1 MKTCTTEKNKK
12 RLKKAAVA
20 LFWIGLW
27 QILAMIIDNRLLLP
41 SVAETLKTLA
51 GLACGGEFYLN
62 IGWTLLRCILSMALS
77 FAAGLA
83 AAWAASRSG
92 LVRSFLTLPVGFF
105 KAVPV
110 MAVIIYVILLA
121 EADWVAVAV
130 CFLMCF
136 PVVYTNV
143 LSGLDSM
150 NRELLELAQV
160 YELTAFQKIRHIY
173 FPGIMPQIKAA
184 VRLTAG
190 LSWKAVVAAEVL
202 SIPKHSLGYEMINAK
217 YYLETPTLF
226 SYILVIVLLSLAM
239 EKLINIL
246 LGKWSIK
253 PYAGSRL
260 LKHAGGVPEPFGNAE
275 ATAFPTVIDTDSA
288 NGSAFAGGSA
298 SVGVSVHGLSKA
310 FGEKQVL
317 RDVNMEF
324 ESGKVTSLT
333 GPSGQGKTTL
343 VRIIAGLETAD
354 KGSAVIGNRPGDGG
368 RMASEQTL
376 DKWKLSYLFQEDRL
390 IPWLNVFDNIA
401 ISAMRE
407 GHISE
412 AKTAAVAEALEISD
426 SLWKLPGE
434 LSGGMRHRVALGR
447 TLIADA
453 SLVILDEP
461 FRGLD
466 EKLKERI
473 ITRLWKKNTDGKT
486 VIMITHNMK
495 DAEALSDEIID
506 FKDATES
513 HTV

>member
-160 YELTAFQKIRHIY
+160 YELTVFQKIRHIY

-239 EKLINIL
+239 EKLINML
-246 LGKWSIK
+246 LRKWSIK
-253 PYAGSRL
+253 PYTGSRL
-260 LKHAGGVPEPFGNAE
+260 LKHAGRVPEPFGSAE

-298 SVGVSVHGLSKA
+298 SVGVSVHGLFKA
-310 FGEKQVL
+310 FGERQVL
-317 RDVNMEF
+317 RDAV
-324 ESGKVTSLT
+324 SYTHLT
-333 GPSGQGKTTL
+333 LPTILL
-343 VRIIAGLETAD
+343 V
-354 KGSAVIGNRPGDGG
+354 
-368 RMASEQTL
+368 
-376 DKWKLSYLFQEDRL
+376 
-390 IPWLNVFDNIA
+390 
-401 ISAMRE
+401 
-407 GHISE
+407 
-412 AKTAAVAEALEISD
+412 
-426 SLWKLPGE
+426 
-434 LSGGMRHRVALGR
+434 
-447 TLIADA
+447 
-453 SLVILDEP
+453 
-461 FRGLD
+461 
-466 EKLKERI
+466 
-473 ITRLWKKNTDGKT
+473 
-486 VIMITHNMK
+486 
-495 DAEALSDEIID
+495 
-506 FKDATES
+506 
-513 HTV
+513 